1 MSKLTTIDTLP
12 IPMIVLDSGPCAGK
26 STILDAIEDEFSQL
40 VITVPE
46 AATQVL
52 AEEVVA
58 KPDQN
63 LLEWYNRMGA
73 TESKAA
79 IWLEYRHHLQDAVL
93 KRMIELETV
102 AQQQACEQGKKLIVV
117 DRGAAGVSHF
127 HPGGNACWSKLT
139 WARIH
144 RLDAVTA
151 LSRYRSVILLES
163 LAVHYPELYEQHC
176 ASNPV
181 RGETA
186 QEAVAQQCGIR
197 AAWGRHPRCTH
208 ICNFQRDIGDVAKLV
223 YNHIEQVLGEL

>member
-12 IPMIVLDSGPCAGK
+12 IPMLVLDSGPCAGK
-26 STILDAIEDEFSQL
+26 STILSAIKHRFDEL
-40 VITVPE
+40 VLTVPE

-52 AEEVVA
+52 TEEVVA
-58 KPDQN
+58 KPDQK
-63 LLEWYNRMGA
+63 LLEWYDRIGA
-73 TESKAA
+73 AESKIA
-79 IWLEYRHHLQDAVL
+79 IWHEYKHHLQDAVL

-127 HPGGNACWSKLT
+127 HPDGNTCWSKLT

-144 RLDAVTA
+144 HLDEVSA
-151 LSRYRSVILLES
+151 LSRYHSVILLES
-163 LAVHYPELYEQHC
+163 LAVHHPELYERHC

-181 RGETA
+181 RGETV

-197 AAWGRHPRCTH
+197 AAWGKHPRCTH
-208 ICNFQRDIGDVAKLV
+208 ICNFGRSIDDVTRLV
-223 YNHIEQVLGEL
+223 YNQIEQALGEL

>member
-12 IPMIVLDSGPCAGK
+12 IPMLVIDSGPCAGK
-26 STILDAIEDEFSQL
+26 STILAGLTKEFVGTIL
-40 VITVPE
+40 TVPE

-52 AEEVVA
+52 EEELVP
-58 KPDQN
+58 KPDPN
-63 LLEWYNRMGA
+63 LLMWYDRMGA
-73 TESKAA
+73 VESKAA
-79 IWLEYRHHLQDAVL
+79 IWLEYRHHLQDAIL

-127 HPGGNACWSKLT
+127 HPDGNTCWPKLT

-144 RLDAVTA
+144 HLDAVSA
-151 LSRYRSVILLES
+151 LSRYHSVILLES
-163 LAVHYPELYEQHC
+163 LAVHHPELYEQHC

-181 RGETA
+181 RGETT

-197 AAWGRHPRCTH
+197 AAWGKHPRCTH
-208 ICNFQRDIGDVAKLV
+208 ICNFGRSIDDVTGLV
-223 YNHIEQVLGEL
+223 CDQIEQAIGEL